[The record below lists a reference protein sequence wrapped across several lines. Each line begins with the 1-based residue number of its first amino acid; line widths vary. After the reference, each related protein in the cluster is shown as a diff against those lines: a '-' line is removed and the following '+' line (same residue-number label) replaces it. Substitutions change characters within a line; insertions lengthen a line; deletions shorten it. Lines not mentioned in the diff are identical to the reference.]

1 MDMIFRKAD
10 ERDVDAIEEIMAQAR
25 RFMAENGVIQWVNG
39 YPSREVVAA
48 DVAAGCC
55 WVMADRLGVC
65 ASVTVLTDGEPTYDR
80 IYGGEWLT
88 GGDARYIAMHRVAVA
103 DRMRGKGVA
112 PMMVEAVKERKR
124 REGFESIRIDTH
136 RDNRA
141 MQRMLEKTGF
151 RRCGTIYLENGSER
165 IAFEWTER

>member
-1 MDMIFRKAD
+1 MVFRKAE
-10 ERDVDAIEEIMAQAR
+10 ERDIDAIEAIMAEAR
-25 RFMAENGVIQWVNG
+25 RFMAENGVVQWVNG
-39 YPSREVVAA
+39 YPSRADVAA
-48 DVAAGCC
+48 DVAAEDC
-55 WVMADRLGVC
+55 WVMEDELGVC
-65 ASVTVLTDGEPTYDR
+65 ASVTVITEGEPTYDR

-88 GGDARYIAMHRVAVA
+88 GSGTRYIAMHRVAVA

-112 PMMVEAVKERKR
+112 PMMVEAVGERAC

-151 RRCGTIYLENGSER
+151 RRCGIIYLANGSER
-165 IAFEWTER
+165 IAFERVER